1 MIRVIGLNASFSWSG
16 LKTGLLLGLLLIPIA
31 ACQKAA
37 DRPLA
42 RGTVPVLLATD
53 AQEQEEGHPTVP
65 TVETLIPRT
74 TFAQIAKTLAP
85 TVVHLKTVQ
94 ELREGWNP
102 FHRRPDV
109 GFFEGLFKR
118 LWSRSDG
125 LIMKQEGIG
134 SGFLIHS
141 AGYLLTNH
149 HVVKRANEI
158 HAVLSDGREFPARVV
173 GRDPRADLALLKLE
187 GEGPFPSADMGDS
200 DRLES
205 GEWALAVG
213 SPLGLAQTF
222 TVGVISATG
231 RSHLGITS
239 RENFIQTDASINYGN
254 SGGPLVNINAEVI
267 GINTAIMPTGHGIGF
282 AIPINMA
289 RPFVEAVLKR
299 RPIETAWLGLQLWS
313 VPPAQRGRNGVAVQS
328 VQWESP
334 AWRSGLR
341 SADRII
347 RVDGADVTDVGRLQ
361 RMIADAG
368 IGAEWTMTVWRDGG
382 IQEIKIR
389 SDKRPARVFP

>member
-1 MIRVIGLNASFSWSG
+1 MVGEIARIGTW
-16 LKTGLLLGLLLIPIA
+16 LLLGLFLAPVT
-31 ACQKAA
+31 ACEKAA

-42 RGTVPVLLATD
+42 REAVVSDAPGQGAERQTVSA
-53 AQEQEEGHPTVP
+53 
-65 TVETLIPRT
+65 VENLMPRT
-74 TFAQIAKTLAP
+74 AFVRIAKTLAP

-102 FHRRPDV
+102 FHRKPNEWL
-109 GFFEGLFKR
+109 FEGFIKR
-118 LWSRSDG
+118 LLGWSKE
-125 LIMKQEGIG
+125 IMMKQEGVG
-134 SGFLIHS
+134 SGFLIHP
-141 AGYLLTNH
+141 AGYVLTND
-149 HVVKRANEI
+149 HVVKHANEI
-158 HAVLSDGREFPARVV
+158 HAVLSDGREFPARVI
-173 GRDPRADLALLKLE
+173 GQDSRADLALLQLV
-187 GEGPFPSADMGDS
+187 GEGPFPSADLGDS

-254 SGGPLVNINAEVI
+254 SGGPLVNIDAEVI

-289 RPFVEAVLKR
+289 RQFVEEVLKR
-299 RPIETAWLGLQLWS
+299 RPVETAWLGLQVWS
-313 VPPAQRGRNGVAVQS
+313 VPLEQRIRDGVSVQS

-341 SADRII
+341 PADRILQ
-347 RVDGADVTDVGRLQ
+347 VDGMDMTDVGRLQ
-361 RMIADAG
+361 RIIADG
-368 IGAEWTMTVWRDGG
+368 GVGAEWALTVWRDGR
-382 IQEIKIR
+382 IEEIKVR
-389 SDKRPARVFP
+389 SEDRPARVFP

>member
-1 MIRVIGLNASFSWSG
+1 MIRAIGLIRSFFLGSLRPW
-16 LKTGLLLGLLLIPIA
+16 LFLGLLLVTVA
-31 ACQKAA
+31 ACQQAA
-37 DRPLA
+37 DRPTA
-42 RGTVPVLLATD
+42 SGAVPVPLMTET
-53 AQEQEEGHPTVP
+53 QGQGEERPTVP
-65 TVETLIPRT
+65 AVDNLIPRT
-74 TFAQIAKTLAP
+74 AFAQIARILAP

-94 ELREGWNP
+94 DVREGWNP
-102 FHRRPDV
+102 FHRRPNER
-109 GFFEGLFKR
+109 FFEGWVKR
-118 LWSRSDG
+118 LLG
-125 LIMKQEGIG
+125 LSKGTVMKQEGVG
-134 SGFLIHS
+134 SGFIIHP
-141 AGYLLTNH
+141 AGYVLTNH
-149 HVVKRANEI
+149 HVIKHANEI

-173 GRDPRADLALLKLE
+173 GQDSRADLALLKLE
-187 GEGPFPSADMGDS
+187 GEGPFPSADLGDS
-200 DRLES
+200 DQLES

-289 RPFVEAVLKR
+289 RSFAEEVLKR
-299 RPIETAWLGLQLWS
+299 RPIETAWLGLQVWPA
-313 VPPAQRGRNGVAVQS
+313 PPEDRGRNGVAVQS

-347 RVDGADVTDVGRLQ
+347 RVEGTDVTDAGRLQ
-361 RMIADAG
+361 RMIDDGG
-368 IGAEWTMTVWRDGG
+368 IGAEWTLTVWRNGTL
-382 IQEIKIR
+382 QKIKVR
-389 SDKRPARVFP
+389 SEERPTRVFP

>member
-1 MIRVIGLNASFSWSG
+1 MKRRIAQAG
-16 LKTGLLLGLLLIPIA
+16 TGLLLGLLLIPAA

-37 DRPLA
+37 DRPPA
-42 RGTVPVLLATD
+42 RGTVPVISATD
-53 AQEQEEGHPTVP
+53 AQEQEEKHPTVP
-65 TVETLIPRT
+65 AVETLIPRI
-74 TFAQIAKTLAP
+74 TFTRIAKTLAP
-85 TVVHLKTVQ
+85 TVVHLRTVQ

-102 FHRRPDV
+102 FHRKPNERL
-109 GFFEGLFKR
+109 FEGLVKR
-118 LWSRSDG
+118 LLG
-125 LIMKQEGIG
+125 LSKEIVMKQEGVG
-134 SGFLIHS
+134 SGFLIHP

-187 GEGPFPSADMGDS
+187 GEGPFPSADLGDS

-289 RPFVEAVLKR
+289 RPFVETVLKR
-299 RPIETAWLGLQLWS
+299 QPIETAWLGLQVGS
-313 VPPAQRGRNGVAVQS
+313 VPPEQLGRNGVAVRS

-341 SADRII
+341 SADRVI
-347 RVDGADVTDVGRLQ
+347 RVDGAAVTDVGRLQ
-361 RMIADAG
+361 RMISEGG
-368 IGAEWTMTVWRDGG
+368 IGTEWTLTVWRDGT
-382 IQEIKIR
+382 IREIRVR
-389 SDKRPARVFP
+389 SEEQPSRIFP

>member
-1 MIRVIGLNASFSWSG
+1 LVKR
-16 LKTGLLLGLLLIPIA
+16 LLGLSKEI
-31 ACQKAA
+31 
-37 DRPLA
+37 
-42 RGTVPVLLATD
+42 V
-53 AQEQEEGHPTVP
+53 
-65 TVETLIPRT
+65 
-74 TFAQIAKTLAP
+74 
-85 TVVHLKTVQ
+85 
-94 ELREGWNP
+94 
-102 FHRRPDV
+102 
-109 GFFEGLFKR
+109 
-118 LWSRSDG
+118 
-125 LIMKQEGIG
+125 MKQEGVG
-134 SGFLIHS
+134 SGFLIHP
-141 AGYLLTNH
+141 AGYVLTNH

-158 HAVLSDGREFPARVV
+158 HAVLSDGRDFTARVV
-173 GRDPRADLALLKLE
+173 GWDSRADLALLQLE
-187 GEGPFPSADMGDS
+187 GEGPFPSADLGDS

-289 RPFVEAVLKR
+289 RQFAETVLKR
-299 RPIETAWLGLQLWS
+299 QPNQTAWLGLQVWS
-313 VPPAQRGRNGVAVQS
+313 VPPEQRGRTGVAVQS

>member
-1 MIRVIGLNASFSWSG
+1 VATNSSVS
-16 LKTGLLLGLLLIPIA
+16 
-31 ACQKAA
+31 
-37 DRPLA
+37 DRWCGVTSAVTRMPLA
-42 RGTVPVLLATD
+42 FAARMSSTVPA
-53 AQEQEEGHPTVP
+53 
-65 TVETLIPRT
+65 VENLIPRT

-102 FHRRPDV
+102 FHRKPNERL
-109 GFFEGLFKR
+109 FEGFIKR
-118 LWSRSDG
+118 LFG
-125 LIMKQEGIG
+125 LSKETVMKQEGVG

-158 HAVLSDGREFPARVV
+158 HAVLSDGREFPARVI

-187 GEGPFPSADMGDS
+187 GEGPFPSADLGDS

-289 RPFVEAVLKR
+289 RPFVETVLKR
-299 RPIETAWLGLQLWS
+299 QPVETAWLGLHVWS
-313 VPPAQRGRNGVAVQS
+313 VPVEQRGRNGVAVQS

-341 SADRII
+341 SADRVI
-347 RVDGADVTDVGRLQ
+347 RVDGATVTDVGRLQ
-361 RMIADAG
+361 RMISKGG
-368 IGAEWTMTVWRDGG
+368 IGTEWTLTVWRDGTVR
-382 IQEIKIR
+382 EIRVR
-389 SDKRPARVFP
+389 SEDQPARIFP